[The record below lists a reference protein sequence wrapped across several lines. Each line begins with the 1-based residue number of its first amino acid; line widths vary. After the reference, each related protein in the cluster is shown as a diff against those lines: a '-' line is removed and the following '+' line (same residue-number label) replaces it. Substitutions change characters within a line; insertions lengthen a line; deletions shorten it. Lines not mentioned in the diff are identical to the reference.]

1 MRLGY
6 LTYGLDRAPTG
17 IGRYAVQL
25 LKALAVLL
33 DGPEIVLL
41 TTEREDH
48 HGLWARFERHALPGC
63 HLLPGLLS
71 VGNLALSR
79 AVARLRLDLVHDPN
93 GIAPFLGPSWGAGR
107 VVTLH
112 DTFAYVA
119 PEAHDG
125 FDTWRYRSLLPPA
138 ARRAAGVITVSQCSR
153 RDLVRF
159 LKLDPVRVH
168 VTAEGVEAC
177 FRPLP
182 DDQQRA
188 SVLQRYGIMRPYLL
202 YVGGLNG
209 RKNIPRLLEAYAH
222 LRAQHPAV
230 TLVIAGRRQW
240 QAGAIDEAFRRL
252 ALEGRVHFTGYVADA
267 DLPALYSAAEL
278 FVFPSLYEGFGLP
291 PLEAMACGTPVVTT
305 NVSSLSEVVGDA
317 ALTVDPYD
325 SSALAAALERA
336 LTDSALRA
344 ELRRKGLQRAAQFS
358 WERTARE
365 TLAVYR
371 QVLAARPARSRF
383 ATGPEQRDG

>member
-25 LKALAVLL
+25 LTALAALP

-48 HGLWARFERHALPGC
+48 HGLWARFECHALPGC

-93 GIAPFLGPSWGAGR
+93 GIAPFLGPAWGAGR
-107 VVTLH
+107 ITTLH
-112 DTFAYVA
+112 DAIPFVHPMSHARL
-119 PEAHDG
+119 DN
-125 FDTWRYRSLLPPA
+125 WRYRLMLPLA
-138 ARRAAGVITVSQCSR
+138 VRAADRVLTDSNCSR
-153 RDLVRF
+153 VDLCRF
-159 LKLDPVRVH
+159 LGLRPDQVQAIPLAGEPGMMPLAASS
-168 VTAEGVEAC
+168 TAPILARYRI
-177 FRPLP
+177 RP
-182 DDQQRA
+182 
-188 SVLQRYGIMRPYLL
+188 PYLL

-222 LRAQHPAV
+222 LRARHPAV

-305 NVSSLSEVVGDA
+305 NVSSLPEVVGDA
-317 ALTVDPYD
+317 ALMVDPYD
-325 SSALAAALERA
+325 SAALAAALERA

-344 ELRRKGLQRAAQFS
+344 ELRCKGLQRAAQFS

-383 ATGPEQRDG
+383 ATGPEQRDA